1 MRWLTGSSDPEAGL
15 SRAHSQVC
23 NQLQGSQAALPS
35 HMSRA
40 SAGLFSFAPC
50 ASSSSRLA
58 QARFHSKSKEWVEM
72 QKCMVKFL
80 LVSHLLSFPW
90 PKELTWLSPKSIYGT
105 EYHLHTHTH
114 THTHRVRGWCKVT
127 QQRVRTQWGGDAKL
141 HSKGYTC
148 SEGVMQSYTA
158 KGLGPGRGKELSPSV
173 NQSLTYRK
181 ELANIDCRR
190 ERNYKTD
197 QIYWKESK
205 ISNYEDIK
213 QGY

>member
-90 PKELTWLSPKSIYGT
+90 PKELTWLSPKSRYGT

-114 THTHRVRGWCKVT
+114 TQSEGVMQSYTAKGTHTVSGWCKVT
-127 QQRVRTQWGGDAKL
+127 QQRVHMQWGGDAKL
-141 HSKGYTC
+141 HSKGFR
-148 SEGVMQSYTA
+148 SR
-158 KGLGPGRGKELSPSV
+158 KG
-173 NQSLTYRK
+173 
-181 ELANIDCRR
+181 
-190 ERNYKTD
+190 
-197 QIYWKESK
+197 
-205 ISNYEDIK
+205 
-213 QGY
+213 